1 MPPKILVVE
10 DDPDLR
16 YVYGTS
22 LALAG
27 FEVSSVDDGVDA
39 LVRIEQDPPDL
50 LLLDLG
56 LKTLGGESVAAEV
69 TANAQTRRI
78 PIVVV
83 TGQRLVSSPASAACL
98 LIKPVEVEELLR
110 VVRRCL
116 AEARAPASALVGA
129 AETSARRES
138 AQRRPKRRR

>member
-16 YVYGTS
+16 YLYATS

-27 FEVSSVDDGVDA
+27 FETSSVDDGVDA
-39 LVRIEQDPPDL
+39 LLRIEQDPPDL

-56 LKTLGGESVAAEV
+56 LKTLGGESVAQDLA
-69 TANAQTRRI
+69 ANARTQQI

-83 TGQRLVSSPASAACL
+83 TGQRLIAPPVSTACVL
-98 LIKPVEVEELLR
+98 TKPVEIEELLR

-116 AEARAPASALVGA
+116 EEARAPALAGSGEAGA
-129 AETSARRES
+129 PRKRTR
-138 AQRRPKRRR
+138 QLKRRS